1 MRTIKKTFAE
11 SGRSI
16 VSAIFLAVILCGSIF
31 AVVNVIVTFLVASF
45 HLVQSGFLKL

>member
-1 MRTIKKTFAE
+1 MKTMKNTFAE

-31 AVVNVIVTFLVASF
+31 AVVNAIVPFVVASF
-45 HLVQSGFLKL
+45 HLA